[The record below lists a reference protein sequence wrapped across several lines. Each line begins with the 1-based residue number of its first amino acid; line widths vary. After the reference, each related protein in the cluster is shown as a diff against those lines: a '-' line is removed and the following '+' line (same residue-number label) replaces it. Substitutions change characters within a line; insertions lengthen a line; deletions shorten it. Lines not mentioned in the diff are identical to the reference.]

1 MESRC
6 KAITDYADKSKIYTK
21 DILKEL
27 EDIAEKLD
35 TINTQMN
42 DEERVWA

>member
-1 MESRC
+1 M
-6 KAITDYADKSKIYTK
+6 K

-42 DEERVWA
+42 DEERVWAEELADRGCSCQAL

>member
-1 MESRC
+1 M
-6 KAITDYADKSKIYTK
+6 K
-21 DILKEL
+21 DVLKEL

-42 DEERVWA
+42 EQRNSYKSDS

>member
-1 MESRC
+1 M
-6 KAITDYADKSKIYTK
+6 K

-42 DEERVWA
+42 DEARDGLKSWLIVSVRG